1 MNDAVAAAQSLDRF
15 RPKQAVSV
23 GDDANEEGSSQF
35 SVLGSGY

>member
-1 MNDAVAAAQSLDRF
+1 MNDAVAAAQSF
-15 RPKQAVSV
+15 ESFGPKQTVSV